1 MERRRAFVPATNGAG
16 YGRRAGA
23 TGRHR
28 RLPRDHP
35 VEKSCDKY
43 REPDMNSSHSIGAVM
58 ALAIAVS
65 LAAPLHAQDINDAPF
80 REGWAPGEWGPDD
93 MAGAV
98 NRTTPDLVLKAA
110 GLVKQG
116 KVATLGKIY
125 TGDAPAFGTRGWRM
139 TIPGL
144 PTGGPFGKHKLV
156 YNDEYLATEIGQI
169 GTQFDGPGHI
179 GVITS
184 KGMFFYNERYLED
197 PDVGTYGL
205 GPLGVE
211 HVAEK
216 GFVCRGVLLDAVA
229 LRGGQLPVPKGKG
242 DPGIVTDAD
251 VEAMVKRQG
260 IAPIGEGDCVFL
272 YTGHGNIWHPKD
284 WDKFD
289 AAEKSARVADFNAGE
304 PGFGISACNYLA
316 ERKII
321 LTGADTWAVE
331 AVPGENAEFPFEC
344 HVQLQTRRG
353 IWNIENLDLGQLVAD
368 KAYEFLFVWAPLK
381 MKGATGSPGNPV
393 ALY

>member
-1 MERRRAFVPATNGAG
+1 
-16 YGRRAGA
+16 
-23 TGRHR
+23 
-28 RLPRDHP
+28 
-35 VEKSCDKY
+35 
-43 REPDMNSSHSIGAVM
+43 
-58 ALAIAVS
+58 
-65 LAAPLHAQDINDAPF
+65 
-80 REGWAPGEWGPDD
+80 
-93 MAGAV
+93 
-98 NRTTPDLVLKAA
+98 
-110 GLVKQG
+110 VKQG

-125 TGDAPAFGTRGWRM
+125 AQDAPAFGSRGWRM

-144 PTGGPFGKHKLV
+144 PTGGPFGSHQLV

-179 GVITS
+179 GTITS
-184 KGMFFYNERYLED
+184 QGMFFYNGRILGKDEGI
-197 PDVGTYGL
+197 GTYGM

-229 LRGGQLPVPKGKG
+229 LRGGTLSIPGGKG
-242 DPGIVTDAD
+242 DPGIITGQD
-251 VEAMVKRQG
+251 VEEMVKRQG

-272 YTGHGNIWHPKD
+272 HTGHGDIWHPKD

-289 AAEKSARVADFNAGE
+289 AADKSKRVSEFNAGE
-304 PGFGISACNYLA
+304 PGFGISACDYLA

-321 LTGADTWAVE
+321 LTGADTWATE
-331 AVPGENAEFPFEC
+331 AVPGENADKPFEC
-344 HVQLQTRRG
+344 HLQMMTRRG
-353 IWNIENLDLGQLVAD
+353 IWNLENLDLSQLVAD
-368 KAYEFLFVWAPLK
+368 KAYEFFFVWSPLK

>member
-1 MERRRAFVPATNGAG
+1 MRIAALTA
-16 YGRRAGA
+16 A
-23 TGRHR
+23 
-28 RLPRDHP
+28 
-35 VEKSCDKY
+35 
-43 REPDMNSSHSIGAVM
+43 MAV
-58 ALAIAVS
+58 ALATPFGAQ
-65 LAAPLHAQDINDAPF
+65 AADVNDEPLTQK
-80 REGWAPGEWGPDD
+80 WAPTEWGADD

-98 NRTTPDLVLKAA
+98 NRTTPEIVMKAV

-116 KVATLGKIY
+116 KVATLGKVY
-125 TGDAPAFGTRGWRM
+125 AGDAPAFGSRGWRM

-144 PTGGPFGKHKLV
+144 PTGGPFGGQQLV

-184 KGMFFYNERYLED
+184 KGMFFYNGRFLED
-197 PDVGTYGL
+197 SNVTAYGM

-211 HVAEK
+211 HVGQK

-229 LRGGQLPVPKGKG
+229 HRGGQLPIPTENSPD
-242 DPGIVTDAD
+242 DPGIITAKD
-251 VEAMVKRQG
+251 VQEMVKKQG

-289 AAEKSARVADFNAGE
+289 AAEKAKRVASFNAGE
-304 PGFGISACNYLA
+304 PGFGISACDYMA
-316 ERKII
+316 GQKII
-321 LTGADTWAVE
+321 LTGSDTWATE
-331 AVPGENAEFPFEC
+331 AVGKGAGGETPQPFEC
-344 HVQLQTRRG
+344 HIKLQTKRG
-353 IWNIENLDLGQLVAD
+353 IWNLENLDLSQLVAD

-381 MKGATGSPGNPV
+381 MKGATGSPGNPM